1 MSGLPPQNDPA
12 RDAAEKKALEAR
24 DRTGQVVGALK
35 DGKLPSTAQITKT
48 IDKIQNSDE
57 LHNAGQG
64 VTPLGK
70 RVLADTEKLLESTK
84 RVLEEKNAGNQ
95 LQNIVYHGVQGA
107 KDINDNTSIPGDFK
121 QKVRTETSAA
131 QRDASQ
137 TAQSAY
143 QKILRIPSLVMS
155 SPEFR
160 ALLNDL
166 NSIAQE
172 VVSINLPNQS
182 DNQNDYDNN
191 NNIVTQGSHAQDPD
205 QTKME
210 IQQNARE
217 TADRTSQTLRE
228 NAYPLAK
235 NVANVGGE
243 HIRDFSEGK
252 KSLKEATTGGVK
264 SLQSSVQQNV
274 SVRKLSDEE
283 RDRLVNR
290 FKNVMI
296 EAHRNQQYQDAI
308 SELMDLI
315 SQLSQQTQELTQ
327 HLSDNLAGPREE
339 INKNDSIQIATKNAR
354 DIVEKFANQ
363 SLDPLIDS
371 IREFGRQM
379 KNDQELRDY
388 FKEVRQFIGKSL
400 HDTEFVQNTDYTQY
414 GSELITTGRQILLE
428 KYREQ
433 SENVRRQANSFNEAI
448 QNDPTTAQWRRDL
461 DNLVTDLFLD
471 ESGSP
476 TIKYELIKDAAKIIP
491 VLTTQLQYLPLPR
504 IENSDDEYDFA
515 FDNMVLHLP
524 EILPSHAHLTLTS
537 DINLDRESTSLIKN
551 YAFFEVS
558 KIRAD
563 ARNIAFYYKKKK
575 GVINMNDL
583 GLVDFSIPNNGLRFY
598 LKLLLEAPTKDH
610 PNLRFNVLEADTT
623 IESLKLRIHQSKHDV
638 LYKILTPLAQSKIKK
653 QLEATITEKMKEA
666 VQLLQDS
673 IQRLQ
678 VQVSKLRQKSNIN
691 SNISNLTSN
700 INTNIKGLANK
711 NIIGN
716 AANILTGGNSNNNNN
731 NAGYDQTNNNTYND
745 NNNNTGHD
753 QNKETWRTKPI
764 DPADNYYN
772 IPVNNNNNK
781 TDVPPRKVS
790 PHDTTPQYQPL
801 EE

>member
-1 MSGLPPQNDPA
+1 
-12 RDAAEKKALEAR
+12 
-24 DRTGQVVGALK
+24 
-35 DGKLPSTAQITKT
+35 
-48 IDKIQNSDE
+48 
-57 LHNAGQG
+57 
-64 VTPLGK
+64 
-70 RVLADTEKLLESTK
+70 
-84 RVLEEKNAGNQ
+84 
-95 LQNIVYHGVQGA
+95 
-107 KDINDNTSIPGDFK
+107 
-121 QKVRTETSAA
+121 
-131 QRDASQ
+131 
-137 TAQSAY
+137 
-143 QKILRIPSLVMS
+143 
-155 SPEFR
+155 
-160 ALLNDL
+160 
-166 NSIAQE
+166 
-172 VVSINLPNQS
+172 
-182 DNQNDYDNN
+182 
-191 NNIVTQGSHAQDPD
+191 
-205 QTKME
+205 
-210 IQQNARE
+210 
-217 TADRTSQTLRE
+217 
-228 NAYPLAK
+228 
-235 NVANVGGE
+235 
-243 HIRDFSEGK
+243 
-252 KSLKEATTGGVK
+252 
-264 SLQSSVQQNV
+264 
-274 SVRKLSDEE
+274 
-283 RDRLVNR
+283 
-290 FKNVMI
+290 
-296 EAHRNQQYQDAI
+296 
-308 SELMDLI
+308 LI

-327 HLSDNLAGPREE
+327 HLSDNLTGPREE

-388 FKEVRQFIGKSL
+388 FKAVRQFIGKSL
-400 HDTEFVQNTDYTQY
+400 HDTEFVQNTDYTRE
-414 GSELITTGRQILLE
+414 GSDLITTGRQLLLE
-428 KYREQ
+428 KYRGQ
-433 SENVRRQANSFNEAI
+433 SENVRRQVNSFNEAI

-461 DNLVTDLFLD
+461 DNLITDLFLD
-471 ESGSP
+471 ESGNP
-476 TIKYELIKDAAKIIP
+476 TIKYELIKDAAKVLP

-504 IENSDDEYDFA
+504 VESSDDEYDFA

-598 LKLLLEAPTKDH
+598 LKVLLEAPTKDQ

-638 LYKILTPLAQSKIKK
+638 LYKILTPLAQGKIKK
-653 QLEATITEKMKEA
+653 QIEATITEKLKEA

-678 VQVSKLRQKSNIN
+678 VEVSKLRQKSNIN

-700 INTNIKGLANK
+700 INTANIKGLANK

-716 AANILTGGNSNNNNN
+716 AANILTGGSANTNDN
-731 NAGYDQTNNNTYND
+731 NAGYDQTNNNNNAGYD
-745 NNNNTGHD
+745 QINNNTGHD
-753 QNKETWRTKPI
+753 QNKETWRTKPV

-772 IPVNNNNNK
+772 IPVNNNNQA
-781 TDVPPRKVS
+781 DVPPRKVS

>member
-1 MSGLPPQNDPA
+1 MSGLPPRDDPK
-12 RDAAEKKALEAR
+12 RDSAEKKAIEAR
-24 DRTGQVVGALK
+24 DKTGQVVGALK

-57 LHNAGQG
+57 LHNAGHG

-70 RVLADTEKLLESTK
+70 RVLADTERLLESTK

-95 LQNIVYHGVQGA
+95 LQNIIYHGVQGA
-107 KDINDNTSIPGDFK
+107 KDVNDNTSIPGDFK
-121 QKVRTETSAA
+121 HKVKTETSTA
-131 QRDASQ
+131 QRDATQ

-172 VVSINLPNQS
+172 VVSINLPNQ
-182 DNQNDYDNN
+182 DGQNGYENENN

-217 TADRTSQTLRE
+217 TADRTTQTLRA

-235 NVANVGGE
+235 NAANIGGE
-243 HIRDFSEGK
+243 HIKDFSEGK
-252 KSLKEATTGGVK
+252 KTLKDATTDGAK

-274 SVRKLSDEE
+274 SVRKLNEEE
-283 RDRLVNR
+283 RNRLVTR

-296 EAHRNQQYQDAI
+296 EAHKNQQYQEAI

-315 SQLSQQTQELTQ
+315 SQLSQQTQDLTQ
-327 HLSDNLAGPREE
+327 HLSSNLTGPREQ
-339 INKNDSIQIATKNAR
+339 INNNDSLQIATKNAR

-363 SLDPLIDS
+363 SLDPLINS

-388 FKEVRQFIGKSL
+388 FKDVRQFIGKSL
-400 HDTEFVQNTDYTQY
+400 HDTEFVQNTDYTQS
-414 GSELITTGRQILLE
+414 GSDLINTGRQLLLE
-428 KYREQ
+428 KYRDQ

-448 QNDPTTAQWRRDL
+448 QNDPTTARWRKDL
-461 DNLVTDLFLD
+461 DNLITDLFLD
-471 ESGSP
+471 DNGSP

-524 EILPSHAHLTLTS
+524 DILPSHAHLSLTS
-537 DINLDRESTSLIKN
+537 DINLDREATSSIKN

-563 ARNIAFYYKKKK
+563 ARNIAFYYKKKRS
-575 GVINMNDL
+575 D
-583 GLVDFSIPNNGLRFY
+583 
-598 LKLLLEAPTKDH
+598 
-610 PNLRFNVLEADTT
+610 
-623 IESLKLRIHQSKHDV
+623 
-638 LYKILTPLAQSKIKK
+638 
-653 QLEATITEKMKEA
+653 
-666 VQLLQDS
+666 
-673 IQRLQ
+673 
-678 VQVSKLRQKSNIN
+678 
-691 SNISNLTSN
+691 
-700 INTNIKGLANK
+700 
-711 NIIGN
+711 
-716 AANILTGGNSNNNNN
+716 
-731 NAGYDQTNNNTYND
+731 
-745 NNNNTGHD
+745 
-753 QNKETWRTKPI
+753 
-764 DPADNYYN
+764 
-772 IPVNNNNNK
+772 
-781 TDVPPRKVS
+781 
-790 PHDTTPQYQPL
+790 
-801 EE
+801 

>member
-24 DRTGQVVGALK
+24 DRSGQVVGALK
-35 DGKLPSTAQITKT
+35 EGKLPSTAQITKT

-57 LHNAGQG
+57 LHNAGHG

-107 KDINDNTSIPGDFK
+107 KDINDNTSIPTDFK
-121 QKVRTETSAA
+121 HKVQTETSAA

-172 VVSINLPNQS
+172 VVSINLPNQP
-182 DNQNDYDNN
+182 DNYNN
-191 NNIVTQGSHAQDPD
+191 NNIVSQESHAQDPD

-217 TADRTSQTLRE
+217 TADRTTQALRG

-235 NVANVGGE
+235 NAANIGGE

-252 KSLKEATTGGVK
+252 KTLKEATTDGAK
-264 SLQSSVQQNV
+264 SLQSSVKQNV

-290 FKNVMI
+290 FKKVMI
-296 EAHRNQQYQDAI
+296 EAHKNQQYQDAI

-327 HLSDNLAGPREE
+327 HVSDNLTDPREKL
-339 INKNDSIQIATKNAR
+339 NNNDSIQIATKNAR

-400 HDTEFVQNTDYTQY
+400 HDTEFVENTDYTRY
-414 GSELITTGRQILLE
+414 GSELINTGRQILLE
-428 KYREQ
+428 KYRDQ

-448 QNDPTTAQWRRDL
+448 QNDPTTAQWRRDF
-461 DNLVTDLFLD
+461 DNLITDLFLD
-471 ESGSP
+471 ENGSP
-476 TIKYELIKDAAKIIP
+476 TIKYELIKDAAKVIP

-504 IENSDDEYDFA
+504 IESSDDEYDFA
-515 FDNMVLHLP
+515 IDNMVLHLP
-524 EILPSHAHLTLTS
+524 EILPSHAHLSLTS

-598 LKLLLEAPTKDH
+598 LKLLVEAPTKDH

-623 IESLKLRIHQSKHDV
+623 IETLKLRIHQSKHDV
-638 LYKILTPLAQSKIKK
+638 LYKILTPLAQGKIKK
-653 QLEATITEKMKEA
+653 QLEATITEKLKEA

-678 VQVSKLRQKSNIN
+678 VQVSKLREKSNIN

-700 INTNIKGLANK
+700 INTANIKGLANK
-711 NIIGN
+711 NIISN
-716 AANILTGGNSNNNNN
+716 AANILTGSNTNNNNN
-731 NAGYDQTNNNTYND
+731 NAGYDNNA
-745 NNNNTGHD
+745 GHD

-772 IPVNNNNNK
+772 IPVNN